1 MGKYKHDGKKEQ
13 ILSELK
19 TNGGSVK
26 EACSVVGINPGT
38 YYYWIKKD
46 DAFRIEVEKLNA
58 KNGRVENVENIEKAT
73 PPESPAGSAMRE
85 LLDRIVTMLREQHK
99 YSGELAIQVELTAQ
113 LISVLNEIY
122 AEMQGTPIINVEYSR
137 EGNTREQVNPLHPL
151 YLQYYDRIHRAL
163 RALGMNVD
171 AREHKGDDDTFTSTM
186 EAFKNRRND
195 RGREATGT

>member
-1 MGKYKHDGKKEQ
+1 
-13 ILSELK
+13 
-19 TNGGSVK
+19 
-26 EACSVVGINPGT
+26 
-38 YYYWIKKD
+38 
-46 DAFRIEVEKLNA
+46 
-58 KNGRVENVENIEKAT
+58 
-73 PPESPAGSAMRE
+73 MRE

-186 EAFKNRRND
+186 EAFRNRRND

>member
-26 EACSVVGINPGT
+26 EACSVVGIAKVT
-38 YYYWIKKD
+38 YYRWLEKD
-46 DAFRIEVEKLNA
+46 ASFKEAAEKLV
-58 KNGRVENVENIEKAT
+58 KETQGVTKVTKVT

-122 AEMQGTPIINVEYSR
+122 AEMQGAPIINVEYSR

-186 EAFKNRRND
+186 EAFRNRRND

>member
-13 ILSELK
+13 ILSALK
-19 TNGGSVK
+19 ENGGSVK
-26 EACSVVGINPGT
+26 EACSVVGIDPKTFYN
-38 YYYWIKKD
+38 WIKKD
-46 DAFRIEVEKLNA
+46 AEFREEREKINRQSH
-58 KNGRVENVENIEKAT
+58 KTETSGKSGKSGI
-73 PPESPAGSAMRE
+73 PESPEGSAMRD
-85 LLDRIVTMLREQHK
+85 LLDRIVSMLREQHK

-122 AEMQGTPIINVEYSR
+122 AEMQGAPIINVEYSR

-171 AREHKGDDDTFTSTM
+171 AKERKGEDDSFAEFMREMNRDDD
-186 EAFKNRRND
+186 
-195 RGREATGT
+195 

>member
-13 ILSELK
+13 ILSALK
-19 TNGGSVK
+19 ENGGSVK
-26 EACSVVGINPGT
+26 ESCSVVGVPKST
-38 YYYWIKKD
+38 YYDWLKH
-46 DAFRIEVEKLNA
+46 DADFKGEVERINKHS
-58 KNGRVENVENIEKAT
+58 KKTEKSENHT
-73 PPESPAGSAMRE
+73 PPESPEGSAMRN
-85 LLDRIVTMLREQHK
+85 LLDRIVSMLREQHK

-122 AEMQGTPIINVEYSR
+122 AEMQGAPIINVEYSR

-171 AREHKGDDDTFTSTM
+171 AKERKGEDDSFAEFMREMNRDDD
-186 EAFKNRRND
+186 
-195 RGREATGT
+195 

>member
-26 EACSVVGINPGT
+26 EACSVVGVTTPTFYN
-38 YYYWIKKD
+38 WIKKD
-46 DAFRIEVEKLNA
+46 ADFREAVSEINNTQQESK
-58 KNGRVENVENIEKAT
+58 KNKINKIPD

-122 AEMQGTPIINVEYSR
+122 AEMQGAPIINVEYSR

-186 EAFKNRRND
+186 EAFRNRRND